1 MTKTRH
7 RILVLA
13 DDALG
18 HDVEQHL
25 TEQGWSVELETE
37 VSEASKTIRAV
48 RFSCLFVADG
58 ETDRVR
64 DILTT
69 IDINFATPVVAMV
82 RPGDVPTAVDAMRL
96 GARNVLQFSG
106 DTPAEQISAAIEES
120 VPKGGAPFL
129 DRDPR
134 DVIVRSDESPFN
146 AILGMLPQIG
156 ASDAPVLVTGESGT
170 GKELVARTIHNM
182 SGRANGPF
190 VAVNCSAIPETLLES
205 ELFGY
210 IKGAFTGAHKN
221 REGYFQAANGG
232 TIFLDEIG
240 DMPTRLQVKL
250 LRVLQEKEVLPVG
263 SNKPISVDFRVIAA
277 TNRDLESEIERHQF
291 REDLYYRISV
301 LPLHIPPLR
310 ERTADIETLASHF
323 LAEQNRVNSTQLLGF
338 TKETFTLMKRYDWP
352 GNVRELQNLV
362 QRLSILKRTG
372 FIERDDLPPQFSGD
386 SANAQQLGL
395 YVPSEGMD
403 MAGTLE
409 RLEVQLLE
417 QALEKAEGNKAAAAR
432 LLGLNRTTLV
442 EKVKR
447 LQIDTNKS

>member
-1 MTKTRH
+1 MEKSRH

-13 DDALG
+13 DDDLG
-18 HDVEQHL
+18 FELEEQLVEK
-25 TEQGWSVELETE
+25 GWSVELESE
-37 VSEASKTIRAV
+37 VSEASTTLRSV
-48 RFSCLFVADG
+48 RFSCIVVGDG
-58 ETDRVR
+58 AEDRVR
-64 DILTT
+64 DLLTT
-69 IDINFATPVVAMV
+69 IDINFATPVVALV
-82 RPGDVPTAVDAMRL
+82 RPGDVATAVDAMRL
-96 GARNVLQFSG
+96 GARNVLQVEDPKIG
-106 DTPAEQISAAIEES
+106 TLVGAAVEES

-134 DVIVRSDESPFN
+134 DVIVRADDSPFT
-146 AILGMLPQIG
+146 ALLSVLPQIG
-156 ASDAPVLVTGESGT
+156 SADAPVLVTGESGT

-182 SGRANGPF
+182 SDRAAGPF
-190 VAVNCSAIPETLLES
+190 IAVNCSAIPETLLES

-210 IKGAFTGAHKN
+210 VKGAFTGAHKN
-221 REGYFQAANGG
+221 REGYFQAANDG

-263 SNKPISVDFRVIAA
+263 SNNPISIDFRVIAA
-277 TNRDLESEIERHQF
+277 TNRDLEADIETHNF

-310 ERTADIETLASHF
+310 ERPTDIPVLAEHF
-323 LAEQNRVNSTQLLGF
+323 LKEQNRLNNTQLIGF
-338 TKETFTLMKRYDWP
+338 TKETLTLMKRYDWP

-372 FIERDDLPPQFSGD
+372 FIERDDLPPQFTGD
-386 SANAQQLGL
+386 NQNAQQLGL

-447 LQIDTNKS
+447 LQIEKK